1 VSPPPTRA
9 AAPAVALTP
18 DGYEALFRAHFP
30 SIRRLAQLLGADDPE
45 DVAQEAFVRLHR
57 HRDRLRSSEAALP
70 YLRRTAVN
78 LSHSRLRHLRV
89 VRREAPGQW
98 VPHAESAES
107 VGALR
112 EEHRQVVVALGQL
125 PAKQRAVLVLRY
137 WLDLSP
143 EEIARTLEIPLGT
156 VKSAGSRG
164 MASLARTLGDPA

>member
-1 VSPPPTRA
+1 M
-9 AAPAVALTP
+9 ALAD
-18 DGYEALFRAHFP
+18 DGYEALFRTHFR

-57 HRDRLRSSEAALP
+57 NRERLRSTDAALP
-70 YLRRTAVN
+70 YLRRTAIN
-78 LSHSRLRHLRV
+78 LSNSRLRHLRV
-89 VRREAPGQW
+89 VRRENPGQW
-98 VPHAESAES
+98 IPDVESAES

-112 EEHRQVVVALGQL
+112 EEHRQVVLALSAL

-143 EEIARTLEIPLGT
+143 EEIASTLDLPLGT

-164 MASLARTLGDPA
+164 LASLGRTLGGPA